1 MAFHEFGGN
10 ESGDTLITLP
20 HWVLEIGKENGD
32 IFFSDREGRR
42 NTECLSWGID
52 KERVLKGRTGIEV
65 GNLYCLYFSIFC
77 FITEI
82 EALTKLCSRLHNF
95 H

>member
-10 ESGDTLITLP
+10 ESGDMLITLP
-20 HWVLEIGKENGD
+20 RWVLDIGKENGD

-65 GNLYCLYFSIFC
+65 GKLLCWFFSIFC
-77 FITEI
+77 FLTEN
-82 EALTKLCSRLHNF
+82 EDVTKLCTVV
-95 H
+95 